1 MHGVRSSSSV
11 RPTRGVL
18 LVTVAFLPLV
28 LACSPGPGASPPGD
42 VTDVADAGPEADL
55 AGWVDTVPEADAL
68 AEVEAPPEADA
79 LPETDVPSE
88 TGPWT
93 GWTPAAWPLRE
104 MIGVASHMDQG
115 PDPSPDRDF
124 EFAHYAEL
132 GGGRIRQNMRWNK
145 VEPADD
151 QWRLDL
157 YATQVSMAAERGIPL
172 LPQVG
177 YDVDWA
183 KTGVGDSSLK
193 PDEYAEYTARVASEF
208 CWWIKDFECW
218 NEENITRF
226 WEPAPD
232 AYRYGLLLKAA
243 YPAIKAACPG
253 ARVSIGGLA
262 SYSDV
267 NLVERWAFLREL
279 YEAHPDIANYFDVL
293 SLHPYTWFQYA
304 PPEQDQLVNDGFHLE
319 SQSRM
324 TEMAREILAQMGKP
338 DAPIFFTEVGWPTYD
353 LSEDDVARFA
363 ARSVLLAARD
373 GVEAWYWYTFFDDDP
388 SDPGIRPHE
397 NHFGLFGWP
406 GDPVSPRREKPA
418 WGALRALVAT
428 IGDARYAHDLSPQ
441 VGAPNDVYV
450 LGFVD
455 DAGRRFVAAWD
466 GREFPDDVE
475 GQVSVPNPATTWDL
489 VLPLPAGTTAVKLV
503 DLFGAELPSPV
514 VADGTV
520 AVTLDRSV
528 RYLAIDP
535 VPNPAP

>member
-226 WEPAPD
+226 WEPTPD
-232 AYRYGLLLKAA
+232 AYRYGLMLKAA
-243 YPAIKAACPG
+243 YPAIKAAFRLATRKWPWTPMTTMASG
-253 ARVSIGGLA
+253 EVSMIVRNR
-262 SYSDV
+262 S
-267 NLVERWAFLREL
+267 
-279 YEAHPDIANYFDVL
+279 
-293 SLHPYTWFQYA
+293 SL
-304 PPEQDQLVNDGFHLE
+304 
-319 SQSRM
+319 SRM
-324 TEMAREILAQMGKP
+324 ASSARL
-338 DAPIFFTEVGWPTYD
+338 
-353 LSEDDVARFA
+353 
-363 ARSVLLAARD
+363 RSVTSIRT
-373 GVEAWYWYTFFDDDP
+373 ERIHCSP
-388 SDPGIRPHE
+388 S
-397 NHFGLFGWP
+397 NSTA
-406 GDPVSPRREKPA
+406 SPE
-418 WGALRALVAT
+418 
-428 IGDARYAHDLSPQ
+428 
-441 VGAPNDVYV
+441 
-450 LGFVD
+450 
-455 DAGRRFVAAWD
+455 
-466 GREFPDDVE
+466 
-475 GQVSVPNPATTWDL
+475 
-489 VLPLPAGTTAVKLV
+489 
-503 DLFGAELPSPV
+503 
-514 VADGTV
+514 
-520 AVTLDRSV
+520 
-528 RYLAIDP
+528 
-535 VPNPAP
+535 